1 VGADPPGHL
10 SRRAAGARV
19 VKGIILAGG
28 SGTRLYPMT
37 RAISKQLLPVYD
49 KPMVYYPLS
58 TLMFGGIR
66 DILLISTPADLPHF
80 RALLGDGTQWG
91 ITLRYAQQAA
101 PEGIAQAF
109 LIGRDFIAGEGCALA
124 LGDNLIYGDGLGA
137 MMRRAAARPEG
148 ATVFA
153 YRVGDPERYGVVA
166 FDRQGKALAIEEKP
180 QKPRSDWAVIGL
192 YFYDR
197 AVVEIAQ
204 RLKPSPRGEL
214 EITDINRDYLR
225 RGTLQVEQLGRGY
238 AWLDT
243 GTPEALIEGS
253 EFVRT
258 LERRTGQKIGC
269 VEEVAFR
276 EGFIDKAQL
285 VALAKQNE
293 SSTYGRYLL
302 RLAEE
307 ETGA

>member
-1 VGADPPGHL
+1 M
-10 SRRAAGARV
+10 
-19 VKGIILAGG
+19 KGIILAGG

-166 FDRQGKALAIEEKP
+166 FDRDGKALAIEEKP

>member
-1 VGADPPGHL
+1 M
-10 SRRAAGARV
+10 
-19 VKGIILAGG
+19 KGIILAGG

-91 ITLRYAQQAA
+91 ITLRYAQQPA

-109 LIGRDFIAGEGCALA
+109 LIGRDFIAGESCALA

-166 FDRQGKALAIEEKP
+166 FDRDGKALAIEEKP

-214 EITDINRDYLR
+214 EITDVNRDYLR
-225 RGTLQVEQLGRGY
+225 RGTLQVERLGRGY